1 MKKLLGILV
10 LGLLLTS
17 CSEHKI
23 KKALE
28 NCADKKWFA
37 QYERGLFF
45 KEDEIKE
52 FKNHQVYIDAKKAQD
67 KAASQRWKLKK
78 ELTKFKR
85 NYEANNPKPKMPES
99 VASQEEGLEALD
111 KLTRD
116 THKWMG
122 KRDRQIAR
130 KEMTIKM
137 LKDEEMQA
145 FKNTLKVKAHYADK
159 LYKRMNIKKKSKLTF
174 FVDLYGKCEEEYQK
188 LPNKFLVEYSK

>member
-1 MKKLLGILV
+1 MKKLFLYIL
-10 LGLLLTS
+10 LGLLLAS

-37 QYERGLFF
+37 QYDRAFAF
-45 KEDEIKE
+45 QDDEIKE
-52 FKNHQVYIDAKKAQD
+52 FKNNKVYIDAKKAQD
-67 KAASQRWKLKK
+67 KAASQRRKLKR
-78 ELTKFKR
+78 ELTKFKS
-85 NYEANNPKPKMPES
+85 NYEANNPRPKMPES

-116 THKWMG
+116 THKWME

-137 LKDEEMQA
+137 LKDEERKA
-145 FKNTLKVKAHYADK
+145 FLLTLEVKAHYADK
-159 LYKRMNIKKKSKLTF
+159 LYKRMNIEKKAKLIF